1 MTELIGWGSALV
13 LLPTFGLQTYKQW
26 QSRHDP
32 APASS
37 LWFFILALVGTG
49 GQVVYSWMVG
59 NMVYLALNACL
70 VVNNTIGLGI
80 AIHRYMKTRARSIEP
95 ATR

>member
-1 MTELIGWGSALV
+1 MGHALV

-49 GQVVYSWMVG
+49 GQVIYSWMVG
-59 NMVYLALNACL
+59 NLVYLALNACL
-70 VVNNTIGLGI
+70 VVNNSIGLGI
-80 AIHRYMKTRARSIEP
+80 AIHRYSKSRARTTEP
-95 ATR
+95 AAR